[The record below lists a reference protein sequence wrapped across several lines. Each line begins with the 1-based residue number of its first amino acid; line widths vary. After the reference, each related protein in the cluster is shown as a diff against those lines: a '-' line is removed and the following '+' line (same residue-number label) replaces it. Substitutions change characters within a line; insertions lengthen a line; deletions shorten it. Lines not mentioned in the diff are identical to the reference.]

1 MRYIHVL
8 YLIIRVWNSQP
19 EFIVCRLALI
29 LIDLMIIDLLEYEL
43 ASDHQ
48 SILPFMS
55 ARPVA

>member
-1 MRYIHVL
+1 
-8 YLIIRVWNSQP
+8 
-19 EFIVCRLALI
+19 
-29 LIDLMIIDLLEYEL
+29 MIIDLLEYEL

>member
-1 MRYIHVL
+1 ML
-8 YLIIRVWNSQP
+8 AECLFRVWNSQP